1 MQLRMPKFEASQPK
15 TNGLAGTME
24 DVRRKV
30 TEGAEQAVEQVAHVA
45 EQLGEKAGK
54 LGQEYGR
61 GAGKLGR
68 EVSRDVSEEA
78 AKLSKEWRSAGEQNL
93 RNLGKDVRALTKD
106 VRQLRVTREQ
116 PGPNVMP
123 GIALLAGLGGGLA
136 VMYFFDPEQG
146 RRRRSLLQDQ
156 VSKWTRIGR
165 ERLSGR
171 AEDLRNR
178 TIGLTHEARAALGG
192 AAESIDDEPWE
203 GIGEST
209 PDVSEELERTDE
221 AIRSEVGY

>member
-1 MQLRMPKFEASQPK
+1 MQFRMPKFEASQPK

-30 TEGAEQAVEQVAHVA
+30 SEGAEQAAEQVAHVA

-61 GAGKLGR
+61 GAGKVGR
-68 EVSRDVSEEA
+68 EVSREVSEEA
-78 AKLSKEWRSAGEQNL
+78 ARLSKEWRAAGDQNL

-116 PGPNVMP
+116 PGPNIMP

-146 RRRRSLLQDQ
+146 RRRRVLLQDQ
-156 VSKWTRIGR
+156 ANKWMRISR

-178 TIGLTHEARAALGG
+178 TIGLTHEARTALGG
-192 AAESIDDEPWE
+192 GTETIEDKPWE
-203 GIGEST
+203 GISEAT
-209 PDVSEELERTDE
+209 PDASEELESTDQ
-221 AIRSEVGY
+221 AVRSEVGY

>member
-1 MQLRMPKFEASQPK
+1 MQLRMPKFEARQIK
-15 TNGLAGTME
+15 TNGLADTMD

-30 TEGAEQAVEQVAHVA
+30 SEGAEQAAEQVAQVA
-45 EQLGEKAGK
+45 EQIGAQAGK

-61 GAGKLGR
+61 DAGKIGR
-68 EVSRDVSEEA
+68 EVSVEA
-78 AKLSKEWRSAGEQNL
+78 AKLGRDWRSAGQVNL
-93 RNLGKDVRALTKD
+93 RALGKDIRALGKD

-146 RRRRSLLQDQ
+146 RRRRVLLRDQ
-156 VSKWTRIGR
+156 VNKWTRVGR

-178 TIGLTHEARAALGG
+178 TIGLTHEARSALGG
-192 AAESIDDEPWE
+192 GSDSIGDEPWE
-203 GIGEST
+203 GIGDST
-209 PDVSEELERTDE
+209 PDPSEELERTDQ
-221 AIRSEVGY
+221 AVRSEVGY

>member
-1 MQLRMPKFEASQPK
+1 MQLRMPKIETRQIK
-15 TNGLAGTME
+15 TNGIAGTMD

-30 TEGAEQAVEQVAHVA
+30 SEGVEQAAEQVAQVA

-61 GAGKLGR
+61 GAGEVGR
-68 EVSRDVSEEA
+68 EVSIEA
-78 AKLSKEWRSAGEQNL
+78 AKLGKEWRAAGDQNI
-93 RNLGKDVRALTKD
+93 RALGKDIRALGKD

-136 VMYFFDPEQG
+136 IMYFFDPEQG
-146 RRRRSLLQDQ
+146 RRRRALLRDQ
-156 VSKWTRIGR
+156 TNKWMRIGR

-178 TIGLTHEARAALGG
+178 TIGLTHEARSALGG
-192 AAESIDDEPWE
+192 GTETISDEPWE
-203 GIGEST
+203 DIGEST
-209 PDVSEELERTDE
+209 RDDISGELERTDQ
-221 AIRSEVGY
+221 AVRSEAGY